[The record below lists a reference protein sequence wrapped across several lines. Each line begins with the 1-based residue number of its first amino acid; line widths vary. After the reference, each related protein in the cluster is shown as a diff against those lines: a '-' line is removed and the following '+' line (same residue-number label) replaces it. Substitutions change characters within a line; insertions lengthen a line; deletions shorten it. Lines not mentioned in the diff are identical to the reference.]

1 MTQSLSTMLHVELE
15 VLRKHANFADCFSK
29 MVGDT
34 HVHLAALYSR
44 NSRGAHRLEVSKFWL
59 TLAMQFQWLFL
70 PWDLRARIR
79 SVWKRST
86 RVLHVLVFFGFDH
99 SESTGTTTE
108 KTDKHHVGTRCWRGS
123 NHETLPPFNC
133 LLLPTLSQHSLKW
146 NHGGGFNLS
155 NPFWCLAGALFFQ
168 NMARNH

>member
-15 VLRKHANFADCFSK
+15 VLCKHANFAVCFSK

-34 HVHLAALYSR
+34 HVHLAAIYSG

-86 RVLHVLVFFGFDH
+86 RVLHVLFFFG
-99 SESTGTTTE
+99 GGGLIIRTTTE

-133 LLLPTLSQHSLKW
+133 LLLPALSQHSLKW

-155 NPFWCLAGALFFQ
+155 NPFFLLGGRTIFS
-168 NMARNH
+168 NYGT